1 MMFGTAKIALP
12 TPRPSSRRV
21 KLLAQ
26 EISKSYG
33 GVDALKPTCLEVFE
47 GELLTVL
54 GPSGSGKTTLLQLIC
69 GIAEPTSG
77 RIVIDGVDQT
87 NLPIHRR
94 NIGVVFQNYALFP
107 HLTVLENVSFPL
119 QMRRFPKPEL
129 RKRAIAALELV
140 GLGPFGERFPAELSG
155 GQQQRVALGRCFVY
169 EPALILMDEPL
180 GALDRKLRE
189 SLQIEIKRLHRQTG
203 ATILFVTHDQE
214 EALALS
220 DRICLMRDAN
230 IEQIGTPEALYERPA
245 TLFAANFV
253 GISNVLEGAVD
264 GEGRFVTA
272 DGILACVASSA
283 GRAGRGALIIR
294 PEHIEIVPAAA
305 GMLTGVVIERTY
317 AGSETRQIVTLPS
330 SVTLTVRR
338 RADEAPIAVGETVGL
353 RWAPDRARVLPH

>member
-1 MMFGTAKIALP
+1 MTAMLGKAEIGQVP
-12 TPRPSSRRV
+12 SRRV

-26 EISKSYG
+26 EISKRYG
-33 GVDALKPTCLEVFE
+33 SADALKPTHLEVFE

-129 RKRAIAALELV
+129 RRRAIDTLELV
-140 GLGPFGERFPAELSG
+140 GLGHLRDRFPAELSG
-155 GQQQRVALGRCFVY
+155 GQQQRVALARCFVY

-189 SLQIEIKRLHRQTG
+189 TLQTEIKRLHRQTG

-253 GISNVLEGAVD
+253 GISNVLEGVAAD
-264 GEGRFVTA
+264 EGRFATA
-272 DGILACVASSA
+272 DGVLACAGGAGTAA
-283 GRAGRGALIIR
+283 GRAALIIR
-294 PEHIEIVPAAA
+294 PEHIEIVPAAD
-305 GMLTGVVIERTY
+305 GMLTGVVTGRTY
-317 AGSETRQIVTLPS
+317 AGSETRQVVTLPS
-330 SVTLTVRR
+330 SVTLTVRC
-338 RADEAPIAVGETVGL
+338 RADEAPVAVGETVGL
-353 RWAPDRARVLPH
+353 RWAPERARVLTH

>member
-1 MMFGTAKIALP
+1 MTAMLGRAEIDQV
-12 TPRPSSRRV
+12 SSRRV

-26 EISKSYG
+26 EISKRYG
-33 GVDALKPTCLEVFE
+33 SADALKPTHLEVFE

-87 NLPIHRR
+87 HLPIHRR

-129 RKRAIAALELV
+129 RRRAIDALELV
-140 GLGPFGERFPAELSG
+140 GLAHLGNRFPAELSG

-189 SLQIEIKRLHRQTG
+189 TLQTEIKRLHRQTG

-253 GISNVLEGAVD
+253 GISNVLEGAVA
-264 GEGRFVTA
+264 GEGRFATA
-272 DGILACVASSA
+272 DGMLACEAGA
-283 GRAGRGALIIR
+283 NTGRAVLIIR
-294 PEHIEIVPAAA
+294 PEHIEIVPPAD
-305 GMLTGVVIERTY
+305 GMLTGIVTERTY
-317 AGSETRQIVTLPS
+317 AGSETCQVVTLPS

-338 RADEAPIAVGETVGL
+338 RADAVPIVVGDTVGL